1 MNEKD
6 QIIMCLSL
14 LMIIVNSLLLAIFI
28 RKFFWIITFASLG
41 VIYSLHNARE
51 KQKKDID
58 KEQ

>member
-1 MNEKD
+1 MNDRD
-6 QIIMCLSL
+6 QIIMCLSV

-28 RKFFWIITFASLG
+28 NKFFWIIAFASVG

-58 KEQ
+58 NE

>member
-1 MNEKD
+1 MNERD

-28 RKFFWIITFASLG
+28 NKFFWIIAFAG
-41 VIYSLHNARE
+41 VGAIYTLHNARE

-58 KEQ
+58 KD

>member
-1 MNEKD
+1 MNERD

-28 RKFFWIITFASLG
+28 NKFFWIITFASVG
-41 VIYSLHNARE
+41 VIFSLHSARE

-58 KEQ
+58 KE

>member
-1 MNEKD
+1 MNERD

-28 RKFFWIITFASLG
+28 NKFFWVIVWLGIASILC
-41 VIYSLHNARE
+41 LHNARE

-58 KEQ
+58 KE

>member
-28 RKFFWIITFASLG
+28 SKFFWIITFASLG

-58 KEQ
+58 KE

>member
-1 MNEKD
+1 MNERD

-28 RKFFWIITFASLG
+28 NKFFWVIVCLGKASILC
-41 VIYSLHNARE
+41 LHNARE

-58 KEQ
+58 KE

>member
-28 RKFFWIITFASLG
+28 NKFFWIITFASLG

-58 KEQ
+58 KE

>member
-1 MNEKD
+1 MNNID

-28 RKFFWIITFASLG
+28 NKFFWIIVFAG
-41 VIYSLHNARE
+41 VGAIYILHRARE

-58 KEQ
+58 KD

>member
-1 MNEKD
+1 MNERD

-28 RKFFWIITFASLG
+28 NKFFWIIAFASVG
-41 VIYSLHNARE
+41 AIYSLHNARE

-58 KEQ
+58 KE

>member
-1 MNEKD
+1 MNERD
-6 QIIMCLSL
+6 QIIICLSL

-28 RKFFWIITFASLG
+28 NKFFWIITFASVG

-58 KEQ
+58 KD